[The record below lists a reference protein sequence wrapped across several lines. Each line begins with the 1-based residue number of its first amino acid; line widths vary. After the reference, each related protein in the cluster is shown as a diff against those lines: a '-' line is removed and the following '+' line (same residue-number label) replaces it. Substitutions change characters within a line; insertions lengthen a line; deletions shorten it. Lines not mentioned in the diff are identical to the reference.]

1 MDTLILV
8 ALLIWEEPS
17 GINVCLLKRV
27 IPVVCCLLV
36 GRFCVCVWLCLFICE
51 KHGAAA
57 RGPAAA
63 HSAEP
68 EQCGRAVCSGP
79 PPGPGPARPGPL
91 PPGGAAWAGS
101 SCVLVLGGHRLQSWC
116 LGGPPQAV
124 RRLALIRVVAP
135 APSCSAVVKI
145 QTS

>member
-36 GRFCVCVWLCLFICE
+36 GRFCVCVCDYASLFARSTVLPLE
-51 KHGAAA
+51 VPRRLTQRSPNNAAA
-57 RGPAAA
+57 PCARG
-63 HSAEP
+63 
-68 EQCGRAVCSGP
+68 RRL
-79 PPGPGPARPGPL
+79 GPARPGPL

-101 SCVLVLGGHRLQSWC
+101 SSVLVLGGHRLQSWC